1 MNTVSAPDG
10 LILKRK
16 GAILAAMRRSIQ
28 LVALPFFLLGLLLPI
43 YGTEL
48 GANAV
53 QIGLFFTAFSLMTVI
68 LRPLVGWALDRWGR
82 RPFILAGFAGY
93 AAAMFAFAFINQW
106 WGMVLARM
114 VQGVASSLL
123 WLSLYAATA
132 DLADEDNRARVFG
145 SIDQSS
151 SQGSI
156 IGAFI
161 GFTIL
166 NWSFS
171 LPGMD
176 DFSGKWL
183 VMFLFFGLI
192 SALAF
197 VLAFFGVKETRP
209 VRPAGHVDR
218 PIRWSRTW
226 ILLLLV
232 TLITGASWAMVS
244 PVLIIFLRENLHVS
258 VGNLSWAFLPSGLVW
273 AIFPAYL
280 GRMADRFGRKPMM
293 VLGLVMAAVSSFV
306 IPLLGSLIAFAAIW
320 GLQALCYAAGD
331 PAERALVADLTGGDQ
346 RGRAYGF
353 YVMMADLGAA
363 FGPLLGGWLYD
374 HIGKGWPFYANGIV
388 LAICAGLLI
397 VLLKEPPRSAPE
409 KVEPAAGEPLQ
420 GV

>member
-1 MNTVSAPDG
+1 M
-10 LILKRK
+10 
-16 GAILAAMRRSIQ
+16 
-28 LVALPFFLLGLLLPI
+28 
-43 YGTEL
+43 YC
-48 GANAV
+48 
-53 QIGLFFTAFSLMTVI
+53 
-68 LRPLVGWALDRWGR
+68 LD
-82 RPFILAGFAGY
+82 
-93 AAAMFAFAFINQW
+93 
-106 WGMVLARM
+106 V
-114 VQGVASSLL
+114 
-123 WLSLYAATA
+123 
-132 DLADEDNRARVFG
+132 
-145 SIDQSS
+145 
-151 SQGSI
+151 
-156 IGAFI
+156 
-161 GFTIL
+161 
-166 NWSFS
+166 
-171 LPGMD
+171 
-176 DFSGKWL
+176 
-183 VMFLFFGLI
+183 
-192 SALAF
+192 ALAF

-258 VGNLSWAFLPSGLVW
+258 VGDLSWAFLPSGLVW

-331 PAERALVADLTGGDQ
+331 PAERAL
-346 RGRAYGF
+346 
-353 YVMMADLGAA
+353 MADLGAA

-397 VLLKEPPRSAPE
+397 ALLKEPPRSALE
-409 KVEPAAGEPLQ
+409 KVEPAAGELLH
-420 GV
+420 GE